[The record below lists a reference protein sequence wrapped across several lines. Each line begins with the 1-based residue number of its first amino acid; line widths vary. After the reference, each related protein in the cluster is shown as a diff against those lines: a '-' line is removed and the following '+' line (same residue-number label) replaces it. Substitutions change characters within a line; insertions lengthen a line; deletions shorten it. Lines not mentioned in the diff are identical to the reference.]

1 MSTTTTTDQGNI
13 PGVGG
18 SLEYTREVPK
28 LSDSGVEGGE
38 CGDVLLDT
46 GVSRVVELVVLS

>member
-18 SLEYTREVPK
+18 SLEYTGEVSK